1 LEEAKG
7 HLEGEV
13 DVMKEQIEK
22 VNQIAH
28 KLAEAM
34 YSQTKDEAGGD
45 SGDAGDTGEPGTENE
60 QPKAED
66 DVVDAEFED
75 IGKK

>member
-1 LEEAKG
+1 
-7 HLEGEV
+7 
-13 DVMKEQIEK
+13 MKEQIEK
-22 VNQIAH
+22 VNQVAH

-34 YSQTKDEAGGD
+34 YAQTKDESGGGD
-45 SGDAGDTGEPGTENE
+45 SGGAGDAGDAGDAPSSEGE
-60 QPKAED
+60 QAKAED